1 MLHLKLLHLD
11 LLLLLDMFEQKN
23 LHMLLD
29 KLLNQ
34 PHQLQ
39 YLDLDLLNQLKNHL
53 LDQRLSERHNL
64 LHQQNPKRNQSNKLQ
79 CKPPPI

>member
-1 MLHLKLLHLD
+1 MPHIKLLNLD
-11 LLLLLDMFEQKN
+11 LLSLLLDMFEQKN

-29 KLLNQ
+29 KLFQ

-39 YLDLDLLNQLKNHL
+39 YLDLLNQLKNHL

-64 LHQQNPKRNQSNKLQ
+64 LHQQNPKRNQSHKLQ
-79 CKPPPI
+79 CKPLPL